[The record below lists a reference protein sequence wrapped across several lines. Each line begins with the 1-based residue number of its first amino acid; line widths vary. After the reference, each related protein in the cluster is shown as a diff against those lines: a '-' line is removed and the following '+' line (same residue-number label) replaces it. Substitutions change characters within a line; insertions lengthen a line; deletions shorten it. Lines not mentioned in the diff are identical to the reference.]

1 MVAYKQSSHLMDF
14 IGALKLRSDGTIQYN
29 PLDEEIPQL
38 SEFFTPN
45 FGVSVMA
52 LHVHTLINDQYTFER
67 SSIIEVPEE
76 ITKLRTSSLRYTN
89 KRLYTLIQATFLEAF
104 ALLYAIDNDN
114 KLLHNVDKEDMSN
127 IHHNINYAVELLS
140 EYRGY
145 DDIITLLR
153 QCNSDILYVLSRT
166 GGEFNAL

>member
-1 MVAYKQSSHLMDF
+1 MVAYKQASHLMAF
-14 IGALKLRSDGTIQYN
+14 IGELKLRSDGTIQYN

-52 LHVHTLINDQYTFER
+52 LHVHKLINDQYTFER
-67 SSIIEVPEE
+67 SSVINSTDE
-76 ITKLRTSSLRYTN
+76 IDKLRTSSLKYTN
-89 KRLYTLIQATFLEAF
+89 KRLYTLIQAVFLEAF
-104 ALLYAIDNDN
+104 AVLYAIDNDP
-114 KLLHNVDKEDMSN
+114 KLLHNVDKADMSN
-127 IHHNINYAVELLS
+127 IHHNINYAVEMLS

-145 DDIITLLR
+145 DDIISLLR
-153 QCNSDILYVLSRT
+153 QCNSDILYILSRT